1 MYQLKTALFASI
13 LAINSYVPASQAS
26 DYFTGVGDK
35 FLRGSANLFT
45 GLGEVPKNIANASD
59 NTNPV
64 VGSVG
69 GLVMGTLDTLGRTA
83 SGIVDII
90 SSPVPSESL
99 VQPEYVWNDFTQPTA
114 YGSTY
119 LK

>member
-1 MYQLKTALFASI
+1 MS
-13 LAINSYVPASQAS
+13 ASQAS

-35 FLRGSANLFT
+35 FLRGSANLFP
-45 GLGEVPKNIANASD
+45 GLGEEPKNIANASD

-64 VGSVG
+64 VGSIG

-83 SGIVDII
+83 SCIVDI
-90 SSPVPSESL
+90 SRSPVPSESL
-99 VQPEYVWNDFTQPTA
+99 VQPEYVWNELDQPTV
-114 YGSTY
+114 YGASH